1 MKKWKIILSVLLLL
15 CLLCQS
21 CFLSKKSRTMIETI
35 TVTKIDTVVK
45 IVRDTVLK
53 TVSVTIHDTAK
64 IDNELSSAR
73 SYYDIKTQK
82 IKLELKNKPFSV
94 PVQLQKTQYVKQKE
108 IIKEP
113 DIFKA
118 AWFYMF
124 VVFLLAG
131 IGLYIESKIKR
142 L

>member
-1 MKKWKIILSVLLLL
+1 MKWKIILSVLLLL

-21 CFLSKKSRTMIETI
+21 CFLSKKSKTTTETI

-64 IDNELSSAR
+64 IENELSFAR

-82 IKLELKNKPFSV
+82 IKLELKNKPFNVS
-94 PVQLQKTQYVKQKE
+94 VQLQKTQFVKQKE

-113 DIFKA
+113 DISKA

-124 VVFLLAG
+124 VVFLFAG

>member
-1 MKKWKIILSVLLLL
+1 M
-15 CLLCQS
+15 
-21 CFLSKKSRTMIETI
+21 TETI
-35 TVTKIDTVVK
+35 TVIKVDTIVRV
-45 IVRDTVLK
+45 VRDTVLK
-53 TVSVTIHDTAK
+53 TVSVTLHDTAF

-82 IKLELKNKPFSV
+82 IKLELKNKPFNV

-113 DIFKA
+113 DISKA

>member
-1 MKKWKIILSVLLLL
+1 M
-15 CLLCQS
+15 
-21 CFLSKKSRTMIETI
+21 TETI

-64 IDNELSSAR
+64 IENELSFAR

-82 IKLELKNKPFSV
+82 IKLELKNKPFNV
-94 PVQLQKTQYVKQKE
+94 PVQLQKTQFVKQKE
-108 IIKEP
+108 IIKQP
-113 DIFKA
+113 DITTA
-118 AWFYMF
+118 AWFYML
-124 VVFLLAG
+124 VVFLLAC